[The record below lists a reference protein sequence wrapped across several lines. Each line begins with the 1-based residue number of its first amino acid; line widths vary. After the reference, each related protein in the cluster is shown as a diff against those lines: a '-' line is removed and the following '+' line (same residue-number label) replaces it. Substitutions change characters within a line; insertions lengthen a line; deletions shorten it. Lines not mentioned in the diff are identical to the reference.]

1 MRNGWKKR
9 ESARDYTE
17 RLWWRKRAAVGGCG
31 GHDLNAKMF
40 VVFPMH
46 IT

>member
-17 RLWWRKRAAVGGCG
+17 RLWRRKRAVGGYS
-31 GHDLNAKMF
+31 GHDLNAKML